1 MRNLQSGIWNQVQAL
16 AGNYCGSAHNSG
28 PGPNR
33 SGMRERVEVMLIPSI
48 LRILDLPQLQT
59 KTVER
64 AESGF
69 QAELIAAQQQV
80 SGLEKI
86 ESEIAAAAELLKP
99 LNSDPPHPVKSPKR
113 SGLAELLRTITKF
126 EKSSE
131 SRVVD
136 FFE

>member
-1 MRNLQSGIWNQVQAL
+1 M
-16 AGNYCGSAHNSG
+16 
-28 PGPNR
+28 
-33 SGMRERVEVMLIPSI
+33 
-48 LRILDLPQLQT
+48 DLPQLQT
-59 KTVER
+59 KIVEK

-69 QAELIAAQQQV
+69 QAELIAAKRQL

-86 ESEIAAAAELLKP
+86 EAEIAAAAALVKP
-99 LNSDPPHPVKSPKR
+99 FDSDPPHPGKSAKR
-113 SGLAELLRTITKF
+113 SGLTKLLQTITKF